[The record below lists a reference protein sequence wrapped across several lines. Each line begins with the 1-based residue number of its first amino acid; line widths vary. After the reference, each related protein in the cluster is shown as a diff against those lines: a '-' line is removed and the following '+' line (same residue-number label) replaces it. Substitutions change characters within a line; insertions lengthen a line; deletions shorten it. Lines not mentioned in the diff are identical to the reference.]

1 MDTVHGLGE
10 LRARVRAW
18 RAGGQT
24 VALVPT
30 MGNLH
35 AGHLRLVEVARARGA
50 RTVVSVYV
58 NPTQFDRAD
67 DFQAYPR
74 TLDQDRALLDG
85 AGADLL
91 FAPDNT
97 QLYPGG
103 LDLAAW
109 VDVGDLAT
117 RLEGAHRPGHFRG
130 VATVVG
136 KLLNAVQ
143 PDLAVFGEK
152 DFQQLAVIRA
162 MTRELLW
169 PVEIVGV
176 PTVRAPDGLALSSR
190 NGYLTP
196 AERALAPRLYAQLCA
211 AAAQAGRPGA
221 DLAAVEAAARAELTT
236 AGFQV
241 DYLCF
246 CDAQLR
252 PPAAGEEDLVVLVAA
267 WLGRAR
273 LIDNLSFRRAPV

>member
-1 MDTVHGLGE
+1 MQTAHAVGE
-10 LRARVRAW
+10 LRAQVRAW
-18 RAGGQT
+18 RAAGQA

-35 AGHLRLVEVARARGA
+35 AGHLHLVDVARGRGA

-74 TLDQDRALLDG
+74 TPDDDAALLAG

-91 FAPDNT
+91 FAPDT
-97 QLYPGG
+97 AQLYPAG
-103 LDLAAW
+103 LELPAW

-117 RLEGAHRPGHFRG
+117 RLEGAHRTGHFRG
-130 VATVVG
+130 VATVVS
-136 KLLNAVQ
+136 KLFNAVQ

-152 DFQQLAVIRA
+152 DFQQLAVIRT
-162 MTRELLW
+162 MTGELLW
-169 PVEIVGV
+169 PIEIVGV

-190 NGYLTP
+190 NRYLTP
-196 AERALAPRLYAQLCA
+196 PERALAPRVYAVLRA
-211 AAAQAGRPGA
+211 AAEQACRPGA
-221 DLAAVEAAARAELTT
+221 DLAAIEAAGRAELTT

-252 PPAAGEEDLVVLVAA
+252 PPAAGEEGLVVLAAA

-273 LIDNLSFRRAPV
+273 LIDNLSFRRVRA